1 MGHFFGGF
9 NFEKKI
15 ANKKWPL
22 TDDTLLWCL
31 IKVLKDDIFSNKQ
44 MLSYQVSPKVTV
56 KHIDI
61 NSWLYIV

>member
-9 NFEKKI
+9 NFEEKNRKQ
-15 ANKKWPL
+15 KV
-22 TDDTLLWCL
+22 TLNGCL

-61 NSWLYIV
+61 NS